1 MITKW
6 KLANFKSVK
15 DETQL
20 DFAPLTIFA
29 GTNSSG
35 KSTLLQSILLISQT
49 LLDKDPT
56 RHVVLNGQFIQ
67 LGEFSDIKST
77 DGVSDQ
83 IVIGWELKPPKDNNS
98 DGRIDIEQ
106 ISLISCEIAFGM
118 DDLKTSA
125 NLSTFSSSPT
135 LSSIALTVQK
145 NITDNNAY
153 ECSLVAVRA
162 TEEAKCYKQKVI
174 DNPYSEAVLS
184 TLDYDVKLERASCL
198 GSGDSGNINDR
209 ETLYSSELVG
219 NWITNFSY
227 NHKSNY
233 GDDYEFSYGQ
243 IHEKD
248 VLYRSK
254 TIGCSFWH
262 FLPDLITSLV
272 ETEVERIEAIRN
284 VFCLYKEV
292 CPFDFLTE
300 VPIYLPSKIRLCIK
314 EIVSNM
320 DQDDYDTYE
329 KLVTK
334 DRESP
339 DAKGETLI
347 PASLDDLVDELLELL
362 DDENENFND
371 FFDFLTEGDFT
382 SSFCFRDVVVIKLNK
397 SQKFQALLDEMIQ
410 EIRRNGEVRRE
421 LVIRHISE
429 DAGCLKSFFTNFV
442 RYIGPLRIDPEP
454 SYPISSTSYL
464 DDVGFEGE
472 NTAAVF
478 ERQKK
483 HDIQYIPTSDFNN
496 SAHNPVP
503 VTCSLQDAVVDW
515 LDYLGVAQNIESK
528 DSAQFGHELQ
538 VCMSNRNKNH
548 DLTQVGV
555 GVSQVL
561 PIIVAGLLAK
571 PDTTLIIEQPE
582 LHLHPKVQSRLA
594 DFFLSLTQLGKQ
606 CLVETHSE
614 HIINRIRLRIAEGSK
629 NSPWQEATKVYFVE
643 KKESGSS
650 FREVSINEY
659 GAIQDWPEGFF
670 EEGLLETEKRI
681 RAMALKQH
689 VKGRYN

>member
-56 RHVVLNGQFIQ
+56 RQVVLNGQFIQ

-83 IVIGWELKPPKDNNS
+83 IIIGWELKPPKDNIS
-98 DGRIDIEQ
+98 DGRFDVEQ

-118 DDLKTSA
+118 DDSKPSA

-135 LSSIALTVQK
+135 LSSVALTVQK

-153 ECSLVAVRA
+153 DCSLVAVRA
-162 TEEAKCYKQKVI
+162 TEEAKSSKQKVI
-174 DNPYSEAVLS
+174 DTPYREEVLS
-184 TLDYDVKLERASCL
+184 TLDYDVKLDRASFPC
-198 GSGDSGNINDR
+198 SGDFVDIIDR
-209 ETLYSSELVG
+209 ETLYRLYVSELADYVRLA
-219 NWITNFSY
+219 
-227 NHKSNY
+227 KSS
-233 GDDYEFSYGQ
+233 DLSLTDYSDHSYGKIYQ
-243 IHEKD
+243 KE
-248 VLYRSK
+248 VLYRSE

-262 FLPDLITSLV
+262 FLPVLITSLV
-272 ETEVERIEAIRN
+272 ETEIERIEAIRN
-284 VFCLYKEV
+284 MISPEIY
-292 CPFDFLTE
+292 PFEFLHGALPPKIKSCIQDIVIGIDE
-300 VPIYLPSKIRLCIK
+300 IIYF
-314 EIVSNM
+314 
-320 DQDDYDTYE
+320 YDTANT
-329 KLVTK
+329 VIT
-334 DRESP
+334 P
-339 DAKGETLI
+339 
-347 PASLDDLVDELLELL
+347 SLDVLKDYLLELL
-362 DDENENFND
+362 DSENISLWLLLD
-371 FFDFLTEGDFT
+371 DLADDYYYP
-382 SSFCFRDVVVIKLNK
+382 SWFREEVMKKLYD

-410 EIRRNGEVRRE
+410 DVRRNGEVGVK
-421 LVIRHISE
+421 LLQINSSE
-429 DAGCLKSFFTNFV
+429 DNGYLKSFFADSV
-442 RYIGPLRIDPEP
+442 RYIGPLRIDPES

-464 DDVGFEGE
+464 EDVGLKGE

-478 ERQKK
+478 ESLKMR
-483 HDIQYIPTSDFNN
+483 DIQYLPPSYFSN
-496 SAHNPVP
+496 SANIPVP
-503 VTCSLQDAVVDW
+503 VTCSLHDAVAAW
-515 LDYLGVAQNIESK
+515 LNYLGVAQNIESK
-528 DSAQFGHELQ
+528 DSDQFGHELQ
-538 VCMSNRNKNH
+538 VFMSNRNKNH
-548 DLTQVGV
+548 DPTQVGV

-571 PDTTLIIEQPE
+571 PDTTLIIEQPD

-629 NSPWQEATKVYFVE
+629 SSPWQEATKVYFVE

>member
-6 KLANFKSVK
+6 KLGNFKSVQN
-15 DETQL
+15 ETAL

-56 RHVVLNGQFIQ
+56 RQVVLNGQYIQ

-77 DGVSDQ
+77 DGISDQ
-83 IVIGWELKPPKDNNS
+83 IIIGWELKSPKGNIS
-98 DGRIDIEQ
+98 DDRFDVEQ

-118 DDLKTSA
+118 DDSKSR
-125 NLSTFSSSPT
+125 PT
-135 LSSIALTVQK
+135 LSSVALAVQK
-145 NITDNNAY
+145 QITNDNTY
-153 ECSLVAVRA
+153 KCSLQAIRA
-162 TEEAKCYKQKVI
+162 TEETKEYKKKLLY
-174 DNPYSEAVLS
+174 NPYSEEVVS
-184 TLDYDVKLERASCL
+184 TLDYDVRLERASCQ
-198 GSGDSGNINDR
+198 SCGDSGNINDR
-209 ETLYSSELVG
+209 EILYSSELFG

-227 NHKSNY
+227 DHKSNH
-233 GDDYEFSYGQ
+233 GDDYQFSYGQ
-243 IHEKD
+243 IHEKE

-284 VFCLYKEV
+284 VFCLYKGV
-292 CPFDFLTE
+292 CPFDFLSET
-300 VPIYLPSKIRLCIK
+300 PTFLPLKIRSCIQ
-314 EIVSNM
+314 EIVRDM
-320 DQDDYDTYE
+320 DQNDYDTYE
-329 KLVTK
+329 KIVTK
-334 DRESP
+334 DCESP
-339 DAKGETLI
+339 DAKGEPII

-362 DDENENFND
+362 DDESKNFDD

-382 SSFCFRDVVVIKLNK
+382 SSFCFREVVVIKLNK

-410 EIRRNGEVRRE
+410 WIKRNGEVRQE
-421 LVIRHISE
+421 LVRCHISE
-429 DAGCLKSFFTNFV
+429 DAGTLKSFYTNFV

-454 SYPISSTSYL
+454 SYPISSTSFL
-464 DDVGFEGE
+464 EDVGLEGE

-478 ERQKK
+478 ESQKMRE
-483 HDIQYIPTSDFNN
+483 IQYIPASDFNT
-496 SAHNPVP
+496 SANIPVP
-503 VTCSLQDAVVDW
+503 VKSSLQDAVVDW
-515 LDYLGVAQNIESK
+515 LGYLGVADKIESK
-528 DSAQFGHELQ
+528 DSAQFGHQLH
-538 VCMSNRNKNH
+538 VCMSQRNKSH
-548 DLTQVGV
+548 DMTQVGV

-561 PIIVAGLLAK
+561 PIIVAGLLAEA
-571 PDTTLIIEQPE
+571 DTTLIIEQPE

-594 DFFLSLTQLGKQ
+594 DFFLSLTLLGKQ

-629 NSPWQEATKVYFVE
+629 SSPWQEATKVYFVE
-643 KKESGSS
+643 KKESCSS

-659 GAIQDWPEGFF
+659 GAIQDWPKGFF
-670 EEGLLETEKRI
+670 EEGLLENEKRI

>member
-83 IVIGWELKPPKDNNS
+83 IIIGWELKPPKDNIS
-98 DGRIDIEQ
+98 DGRFDVEQ

-118 DDLKTSA
+118 DDSKPSA
-125 NLSTFSSSPT
+125 NLSAFSSSPT
-135 LSSIALTVQK
+135 LSSIELTVQK
-145 NITDNNAY
+145 HNA
-153 ECSLVAVRA
+153 EKKAHKCSLVAVRT
-162 TEEAKCYKQKVI
+162 TEETKKEKI
-174 DNPYSEAVLS
+174 SGNPYSNEVS
-184 TLDYDVKLERASCL
+184 NTLDYDVRLERASCQ
-198 GSGDSGNINDR
+198 SCGDSGNINDR
-209 ETLYSSELVG
+209 QILYSSELVG

-227 NHKSNY
+227 DHKSNH
-233 GDDYEFSYGQ
+233 GDDYQFSYGQ
-243 IHEKD
+243 IHEKE

-284 VFCLYKEV
+284 VFCLYKGV
-292 CPFDFLTE
+292 CPFDFLSET
-300 VPIYLPSKIRLCIK
+300 PTFLPLKIRSCIQ
-314 EIVSNM
+314 EIVRDM
-320 DQDDYDTYE
+320 DQNDYDTDE

-334 DRESP
+334 DCESP
-339 DAKGETLI
+339 DAKGEPII
-347 PASLDDLVDELLELL
+347 PASLDDLVDELLELV
-362 DDENENFND
+362 DDESKNFND
-371 FFDFLTEGDFT
+371 FFDFLVEEDFT
-382 SSFCFRDVVVIKLNK
+382 SSFCFREVVVIKLNK
-397 SQKFQALLDEMIQ
+397 SQKFQALLDEMIE
-410 EIRRNGEVRRE
+410 EIRQSGHVRRE
-421 LVIRHISE
+421 LVRRHISE
-429 DAGCLKSFFTNFV
+429 DAGTLKSFYTNFV

-464 DDVGFEGE
+464 EDVGLEGE

-478 ERQKK
+478 ESQKMRE
-483 HDIQYIPTSDFNN
+483 IQYIPTSDFNT
-496 SAHNPVP
+496 SANIPVP
-503 VTCSLQDAVVDW
+503 VKSSLQDAVVDW
-515 LDYLGVAQNIESK
+515 LGYLGVADKIESK
-528 DSAQFGHELQ
+528 DSAQFGHQLH
-538 VCMSNRNKNH
+538 VCMSQRNNSH
-548 DLTQVGV
+548 DMTQVGV

-561 PIIVAGLLAK
+561 PIIVAGLLAEA
-571 PDTTLIIEQPE
+571 DTTLIIEQPE

-594 DFFLSLTQLGKQ
+594 DFFLSLTLLGKQ

-629 NSPWQEATKVYFVE
+629 SSPWQEATKVYFVE
-643 KKESGSS
+643 KKESCSS

-659 GAIQDWPEGFF
+659 GAIQDWPKGFF
-670 EEGLLETEKRI
+670 EEGLLENEKRI

>member
-6 KLANFKSVK
+6 KLGNFKSVQN
-15 DETQL
+15 ETAL

-29 GTNSSG
+29 GTNGSG

-56 RHVVLNGQFIQ
+56 RQVVLNGQYIQ

-77 DGVSDQ
+77 DGISDQ
-83 IVIGWELKPPKDNNS
+83 IIIGWELKSPKGNIS
-98 DGRIDIEQ
+98 DDRFDVEQ

-118 DDLKTSA
+118 DDSKSR
-125 NLSTFSSSPT
+125 PT
-135 LSSIALTVQK
+135 LSSVALAVQK
-145 NITDNNAY
+145 QITNDNTY
-153 ECSLVAVRA
+153 KCSLQAIRA
-162 TEEAKCYKQKVI
+162 TEETKEYKKKLL
-174 DNPYSEAVLS
+174 DNPYSEEVVS
-184 TLDYDVKLERASCL
+184 TLDYDVKLDRASCQNRD
-198 GSGDSGNINDR
+198 DSGSINDR
-209 ETLYSSELVG
+209 EALYSSELVG

-227 NHKSNY
+227 DHKSNH

-243 IHEKD
+243 IHEKE

-284 VFCLYKEV
+284 VFCLYKGV
-292 CPFDFLTE
+292 CPFDFLSEAPTF
-300 VPIYLPSKIRLCIK
+300 LPSKIRLCIK

-362 DDENENFND
+362 DDESENFDD

-382 SSFCFRDVVVIKLNK
+382 SSFCFREVVLIKLNK

-410 EIRRNGEVRRE
+410 WIKRNGEVRRE
-421 LVIRHISE
+421 LVRCHISE
-429 DAGCLKSFFTNFV
+429 DAGTLKSFYTNFV

-454 SYPISSTSYL
+454 SYPISSTSFL
-464 DDVGFEGE
+464 EDVGLEGE

-478 ERQKK
+478 ESQKMRE
-483 HDIQYIPTSDFNN
+483 IQYIPTSDFNT
-496 SAHNPVP
+496 SANIPVP
-503 VTCSLQDAVVDW
+503 VKSSLQDAVVDW
-515 LDYLGVAQNIESK
+515 LGYLGVADKIESK
-528 DSAQFGHELQ
+528 DSAQFGHQLH
-538 VCMSNRNKNH
+538 VCMSQRNKSH
-548 DLTQVGV
+548 DMTQVGV

-561 PIIVAGLLAK
+561 PIIVAGLLAEA
-571 PDTTLIIEQPE
+571 DTTLIIEQPE

-629 NSPWQEATKVYFVE
+629 SSPWQEATKVYFVE

-670 EEGLLETEKRI
+670 EEGLLETERRI

>member
-6 KLANFKSVK
+6 KLANFKSIQN
-15 DETQL
+15 ETKL

-56 RHVVLNGQFIQ
+56 SQVVLNGEFIE

-83 IVIGWELKPPKDNNS
+83 IIIGWELKPLKDNIS
-98 DGRIDIEQ
+98 DGRFDVEQ
-106 ISLISCEIAFGM
+106 VSSISCEIAFGM
-118 DDLKTSA
+118 DDSKP
-125 NLSTFSSSPT
+125 SPM
-135 LSSIALTVQK
+135 LSSIALSVQK
-145 NITDNNAY
+145 HITDNKAY
-153 ECSLVAVRA
+153 ECSLVTARA
-162 TEEAKCYKQKVI
+162 TEETTEYKRKLI
-174 DNPYSEAVLS
+174 ANPSSEEVLS
-184 TLDYDVKLERASCL
+184 TLDYDVKLGRASSQC
-198 GSGDSGNINDR
+198 SGDFGDIIDR
-209 ETLYSSELVG
+209 ETLYRLYVLELADYVRLAESSDLSLTDYPG
-219 NWITNFSY
+219 HT
-227 NHKSNY
+227 Y
-233 GDDYEFSYGQ
+233 GRIYQKE
-243 IHEKD
+243 
-248 VLYRSK
+248 VLYRSE

-262 FLPDLITSLV
+262 FLPELITSLV

-284 VFCLYKEV
+284 MISPEIY
-292 CPFDFLTE
+292 PFKFLDGALSPKIKSCIQDIVIGIDE
-300 VPIYLPSKIRLCIK
+300 IIY
-314 EIVSNM
+314 V
-320 DQDDYDTYE
+320 YDTANTVIRPS
-329 KLVTK
+329 LDVL
-334 DRESP
+334 
-339 DAKGETLI
+339 KGYLLGFLDSENVSLWVL
-347 PASLDDLVDELLELL
+347 LDDLTDIYKYP
-362 DDENENFND
+362 
-371 FFDFLTEGDFT
+371 
-382 SSFCFRDVVVIKLNK
+382 SWFREEVMKKLYD

-410 EIRRNGEVRRE
+410 DVRRNGDVG
-421 LVIRHISE
+421 LKLLQIKSSE
-429 DAGCLKSFFTNFV
+429 DNGYLKFFFTNSV
-442 RYIGPLRIDPEP
+442 RYIGPLRIDPES
-454 SYPISSTSYL
+454 SYPIFPSSFL
-464 DDVGFEGE
+464 EDVGLAGE

-478 ERQKK
+478 ESQKMRE
-483 HDIQYIPTSDFNN
+483 IQYLPTECFSN
-496 SAHNPVP
+496 SANIPVP
-503 VTCSLQDAVVDW
+503 VTCSLKDAVVDW
-515 LDYLGVAQNIESK
+515 LGYLGVAQNIESK
-528 DSAQFGHELQ
+528 ASDQLGHELQ
-538 VCMSNRNKNH
+538 VCMSSRNKSH

-582 LHLHPKVQSRLA
+582 LHLHPKVQSLLA

-614 HIINRIRLRIAEGSK
+614 HIINRIRLRIAKGTKS
-629 NSPWQEATKVYFVE
+629 SPWQKATKVYFVE

-659 GAIQDWPEGFF
+659 GAIQDWPVGFF

>member
-49 LLDKDPT
+49 LSDKNPT
-56 RHVVLNGQFIQ
+56 RQVVLNGQFIQ
-67 LGEFSDIKST
+67 LGEFSDIRSI

-83 IVIGWELKPPKDNNS
+83 IIIGWELKPLKDNIS
-98 DGRIDIEQ
+98 DGRFDVEE

-118 DDLKTSA
+118 DDSKPSA
-125 NLSTFSSSPT
+125 NLSTSSLSPT
-135 LSSIALTVQK
+135 LSSVALTVQK
-145 NITDNNAY
+145 NINDNNAY
-153 ECSLVAVRA
+153 KCSLVAVRA
-162 TEEAKCYKQKVI
+162 TEEAKDYKQKLI
-174 DNPYSEAVLS
+174 DNPYSEEVVS
-184 TLDYDVKLERASCL
+184 SLDYNVKLERASFQR
-198 GSGDSGNINDR
+198 SGDFGDMMDR
-209 ETLYSSELVG
+209 ETLYRLYISELSG
-219 NWITNFSY
+219 HFHLLDSSGQFLDTYPERPYGKIY
-227 NHKSNY
+227 HK
-233 GDDYEFSYGQ
+233 E
-243 IHEKD
+243 
-248 VLYRSK
+248 VLYRSEA
-254 TIGCSFWH
+254 IGCSFWH
-262 FLPDLITSLV
+262 FLPVLITSLV
-272 ETEVERIEAIRN
+272 ETEIEKIEAIRD
-284 VFCLYKEV
+284 VISPEICTFE
-292 CPFDFLTE
+292 FLDGALST
-300 VPIYLPSKIRLCIK
+300 KIKSCIQ
-314 EIVSNM
+314 EIVKGI
-320 DQDDYDTYE
+320 DQIHY
-329 KLVTK
+329 VIA
-334 DRESP
+334 P
-339 DAKGETLI
+339 
-347 PASLDDLVDELLELL
+347 SLDDPKDALLTILDEESVNLSVLWSG
-362 DDENENFND
+362 
-371 FFDFLTEGDFT
+371 LTDGDYT
-382 SSFCFRDVVVIKLNK
+382 SPFCFWEAVMKKLYD
-397 SQKFQALLDEMIQ
+397 SQKFQALLDEMILDV
-410 EIRRNGEVRRE
+410 RRNGEVGVK
-421 LVIRHISE
+421 LLQINSSE
-429 DAGCLKSFFTNFV
+429 DNGYLKSFFADYV
-442 RYIGPLRIDPEP
+442 RYIGPLRIDPES

-464 DDVGFEGE
+464 EDVGLKGE

-478 ERQKK
+478 ESLKMR
-483 HDIQYIPTSDFNN
+483 DIQYLPPSYFSN
-496 SAHNPVP
+496 SANIPIP
-503 VTCSLQDAVVDW
+503 VTCSLHDAVAAW

-528 DSAQFGHELQ
+528 DSDQFGHELQ
-538 VCMSNRNKNH
+538 VSMSNRNKNH

-629 NSPWQEATKVYFVE
+629 SSPWQEATKVYFVE

>member
-49 LLDKDPT
+49 LLDKDST
-56 RHVVLNGQFIQ
+56 RQVVLNGQFIQ
-67 LGEFSDIKST
+67 LGEFSDIRSI

-83 IVIGWELKPPKDNNS
+83 IIIGWELKPPKVNIS
-98 DGRIDIEQ
+98 DGRFDVEQ

-118 DDLKTSA
+118 DDSKPST

-153 ECSLVAVRA
+153 KCSLVAVRA
-162 TEEAKCYKQKVI
+162 TEETKDYKQKII
-174 DNPYSEAVLS
+174 DNPYSKEVVS
-184 TLDYDVKLERASCL
+184 TLDYDVKLGWASSQR
-198 GSGDSGNINDR
+198 SGDFGDMIDR
-209 ETLYSSELVG
+209 ETLYRLYVSELD
-219 NWITNFSY
+219 SY
-227 NHKSNY
+227 SPSKFTYDHKLSY
-233 GDDYEFSYGQ
+233 GDD
-243 IHEKD
+243 HECSPYYAYNTWHKE

-254 TIGCSFWH
+254 PIGCSFLH
-262 FLPDLITSLV
+262 FLPDTIAALV
-272 ETEVERIEAIRN
+272 ETEVEWIEAIRN
-284 VFCLYKEV
+284 VSLL
-292 CPFDFLTE
+292 DSG
-300 VPIYLPSKIRLCIK
+300 IILPLKIKLCIH
-314 EIVSNM
+314 EILSNM
-320 DQDDYDTYE
+320 DQGDYDTYD
-329 KLVTK
+329 KQII
-334 DRESP
+334 RETS
-339 DAKGETLI
+339 I
-347 PASLDDLVDELLELL
+347 PPPLDDLIGDLLTLLEAESATLADL
-362 DDENENFND
+362 
-371 FFDFLTEGDFT
+371 FDFLSEEGDFT
-382 SSFCFRDVVVIKLNK
+382 SSNYFRDVVMKKLNK
-397 SQKFQALLDEMIQ
+397 SQKFQTLIDEMIQ
-410 EIRRNGEVRRE
+410 DVRRNGEVG
-421 LVIRHISE
+421 VKFWQIKNSE
-429 DAGCLKSFFTNFV
+429 DDGYLKSFFTNSV
-442 RYIGPLRIDPEP
+442 RYIGPLRIDPES
-454 SYPISSTSYL
+454 SYPISSTSFL
-464 DDVGFEGE
+464 EDVGLEGE

-478 ERQKK
+478 ESQKML
-483 HDIQYIPTSDFNN
+483 DIEYLPPSFFSN
-496 SAHNPVP
+496 SANIPLP
-503 VTCSLQDAVVDW
+503 VTCSLQDAVVAW
-515 LDYLGVAQNIESK
+515 LVYLDVAQNIETT

-538 VCMSNRNKNH
+538 VCMSNRNKSH

-594 DFFLSLTQLGKQ
+594 DFLLSLTQLGKQ

-614 HIINRIRLRIAEGSK
+614 HIINRIRLRIAEGTKS
-629 NSPWQEATKVYFVE
+629 SPWQEATKVYFVE
-643 KKESGSS
+643 KQESGSS

-659 GAIQDWPEGFF
+659 GAIQEWPEGFF